1 MDLADSMLVI
11 VTKAPYGLE
20 DAFAGLRLGL
30 AMAVNGMRTS
40 VVMVEDGVYNAVA
53 SQKPEAVSMPS
64 NIEAIQDLYDF
75 DVEVSVVSEDLAE
88 RGVGEDRLVE
98 GVKVVDRSALPE
110 LISGHAVVTTF

>member
-1 MDLADSMLVI
+1 MLVI

-64 NIEAIQDLYDF
+64 NVEAIQDLYDF
-75 DVEVSVVSEDLAE
+75 DVEVSVVKEDLGE
-88 RGVGEDRLVE
+88 RGVADDRLVE
-98 GVKVVDRSALPE
+98 GVKVVDRSALPG
-110 LISGHAVVTTF
+110 LITGHAVVTTF